1 MTTPTPGSAD
11 AIKQG
16 CLCPAH
22 DNQNGEGAR
31 FYGSNVFWIN
41 ANCPLHSKGNRK

>member
-22 DNQNGEGAR
+22 DNQHGEGAR